1 MNGDAPL
8 TGPGTLEAIAPL
20 RLPKPARLFARRA
33 ERFLALAPGNTLGE
47 YLQLLARLAQ
57 AQVGALERMAQ
68 GAVRPEP
75 FDSGRSAAYAQDR
88 LRAAE
93 SKGALA
99 LPLDATNHRRDPVWH
114 EVLAR
119 IVQAMGRG
127 DVPAETRAA
136 LELLAILPP
145 PELEALADRVLANAV
160 VGSDLA
166 AGPFVAAA
174 LQVYFTALAAR
185 LDAAAIA
192 PRRDACPVCG
202 SQPVTGIVLGD
213 DKVRYLV
220 CSLCASEW
228 HRTRVEC
235 TVCEKGADV
244 TYYTV
249 EGDAAAKE
257 PLSRG
262 AAKAEACSA
271 CKVYTKLFY
280 TEKDPALE
288 PFADDVATLPLDL
301 LMAENGWERHGVNLF
316 LLPGE
321 AKAPLAS

>member
-20 RLPKPARLFARRA
+20 RLPKPARVFARRA

-47 YLQLLARLAQ
+47 YLQLLGRLAQ
-57 AQVGALERMAQ
+57 AQVAALERM
-68 GAVRPEP
+68 P
-75 FDSGRSAAYAQDR
+75 FDSAARRSGGT
-88 LRAAE
+88 E
-93 SKGALA
+93 GALA
-99 LPLDATNHRRDPVWH
+99 LPLDAMNHRRDPVWH
-114 EVLAR
+114 DLLAR
-119 IVQAMGRG
+119 IVQTMGQG
-127 DVPAETRAA
+127 DLPAETRAA

-202 SQPVTGIVLGD
+202 SQPVTGIILGD

-235 TVCEKGADV
+235 TVCEKGANV

-262 AAKAEACSA
+262 AARAEACSA

-288 PFADDVATLPLDL
+288 PFADDIATLPLDL

-321 AKAPLAS
+321 VRAPLAN

>member
-20 RLPKPARLFARRA
+20 RLPKPARVFARRA

-47 YLQLLARLAQ
+47 YLQLLGRLAQ
-57 AQVGALERMAQ
+57 AQVAALEVM
-68 GAVRPEP
+68 P
-75 FDSGRSAAYAQDR
+75 FDSAALRSGRTEGGAAA
-88 LRAAE
+88 LR
-93 SKGALA
+93 SLGTGALA

-114 EVLAR
+114 DVLAR
-119 IVQAMGRG
+119 IVQAMGQG
-127 DVPAETRAA
+127 DLPAETRAA

-174 LQVYFTALAAR
+174 LQVYFTTLAAR

-202 SQPVTGIVLGD
+202 SQPVTGVVLGD

-235 TVCEKGADV
+235 TVCEKGANV

-321 AKAPLAS
+321 VRAPLAS

>member
-20 RLPKPARLFARRA
+20 RLPKPARVFARRA

-47 YLQLLARLAQ
+47 YLHLLGRLAQ
-57 AQVGALERMAQ
+57 AQVAALERM
-68 GAVRPEP
+68 P
-75 FDSGRSAAYAQDR
+75 FDSAARRSGGT
-88 LRAAE
+88 E
-93 SKGALA
+93 GALA
-99 LPLDATNHRRDPVWH
+99 LPLDAMNHRRDPVWH
-114 EVLAR
+114 DLLAR
-119 IVQAMGRG
+119 IVQTMGQG
-127 DVPAETRAA
+127 DLPAETRAA

-202 SQPVTGIVLGD
+202 SQPVTGVVLGD

-235 TVCEKGADV
+235 TVCEKGANV

-262 AAKAEACSA
+262 AARAEACSA

-288 PFADDVATLPLDL
+288 PFADDIATLPLDL

-321 AKAPLAS
+321 VRAPLAS